1 MNKIWHSLARIVI
14 NLIIEIISSS
24 GNGMFRNGRLL
35 RGTDPAPLNSLSF
48 LNQGAE
54 IKQSTVALT

>member
-1 MNKIWHSLARIVI
+1 MARIVI